1 MIFTNNL
8 LRSQSDGTTDK
19 TTSHL
24 TDKTTSH
31 STRLSKDDNQVAGYN
46 PAKDAGQVIGY
57 SHSTDETPSHST
69 RLSKN
74 DNQVAGYKSPKNDN
88 QVAGYAASRARS
100 LLCAAVVASATGTA
114 RPIPCGCAYLSDM
127 PRRSLMKQ
135 LAIRLSQQAGK
146 SLVMRGSLH
155 LGLLAT
161 VLWGNR

>member
-1 MIFTNNL
+1 MISPNNL
-8 LRSQSDGTTDK
+8 LCSQSDGTTDG

-24 TDKTTSH
+24 T
-31 STRLSKDDNQVAGYN
+31 N

-57 SHSTDETPSHST
+57 SHST
-69 RLSKN
+69 R
-74 DNQVAGYKSPKNDN
+74 SPKNGN

-100 LLCAAVVASATGTA
+100 FH
-114 RPIPCGCAYLSDM
+114 AYPFDM
-127 PRRSLMKQ
+127 SRRSLMKQ

-161 VLWGNR
+161 VLWGNQ